1 MKIIKVSTNLKL
13 SVHEFPSG
21 GYAEENRLLRELI
34 GNHCDIFEHVMP
46 SRLYSEMHMKDRP
59 TKVPGQCVSMLVDE
73 EGLLKENE
81 PNPVGSYLYETD
93 KHGYPIMGNIIFVGE
108 TYGGE
113 GIDFCGIEDSVFEQL
128 LSKLTHMIE
137 VMKETKEVHTYGN

>member
-1 MKIIKVSTNLKL
+1 MNLIRISTDMQL
-13 SVHEFPSG
+13 SVHEFPNG
-21 GYAEENRLLRELI
+21 GYKEQNRFLRDLI
-34 GNHCDIFEHVMP
+34 GNGCSTYEHVMP
-46 SRLYSEMHMKDRP
+46 SRLYSELHMKNRP

-93 KHGYPIMGNIIFVGE
+93 RHGYPVMGNILFVGE
-108 TYGGE
+108 VYGRD

-128 LSKLTHMIE
+128 HSQLTHMIE
-137 VMKETKEVHTYGN
+137 AIK